1 MYTTNSQF
9 VIKRLDGFGGNFVDS
24 QYLGAAYEEVGKPYL
39 FQNTLMKIFSA
50 QNRFFTSKPIL
61 AMTGA
66 KNDGYME
73 IDTEIYRWYLHG
85 AEEKCARV
93 VENLES
99 GNTAPGLNHQII
111 RVKLDLD
118 FYREPDVLMPEDN
131 RYPLEIVG
139 EGIDDGTGTVYS
151 LRLQGDDPTIFLPP
165 SLLEVGKEFSK
176 VWTSVSSE
184 YNDVFGTQQVPAS
197 FQLESQVGAFAQ
209 KFTVT
214 DKVLREQGK
223 VGIGIPY
230 KDPRTGKESIAK
242 TFMAMYEAKMHD
254 ELYLSMERQYIYGV
268 RQTRRGNND
277 YWKKTGQLGL
287 AA

>member
-1 MYTTNSQF
+1 MVTTNSQF

-24 QYLGAAYEEVGKPYL
+24 QYLGAAYEQVGKPHI
-39 FQNTLMKIFSA
+39 FQDTLMKIFSA
-50 QNRFFTSKPIL
+50 QTPKLFVSKPIL

-66 KNDGYME
+66 KSDGYME

-93 VENLES
+93 VENLEA
-99 GNTAPGLNHQII
+99 GNTAPGLNHAVI

-139 EGIDDGTGTVYS
+139 DGIEDGTGTIYN

-165 SLLEVGKEFSK
+165 NLLEEGKEFSK
-176 VWTSVSSE
+176 VWTTVSSE
-184 YNDVFGTQQVPAS
+184 YNDVFGTQQVPS
-197 FQLESQVGAFAQ
+197 TFELESQVSFFAQ

-214 DKVLREQGK
+214 DKALREQGK
-223 VGIGIPY
+223 IGIGIPY
-230 KDPRTGKESIAK
+230 KDPRTGKTQIAK
-242 TFMAMYEAKMHD
+242 SFMPMYEAKMHD
-254 ELYLSMERQYIYGV
+254 ELYTSMEAQYIFGV
-268 RQTRRGNND
+268 RQTRPGNNS
-277 YWKKTGQLGL
+277 YWKKTG
-287 AA
+287 